1 MNSKL
6 ASLLCCLIMLVSF
19 SGCTKVTQLVKDAQP
34 TKAELLA
41 EINEENRRYEG
52 GSSDPTPYLC
62 IDFRKVCERRCH
74 KAHNN
79 RV

>member
-41 EINEENRRYEG
+41 EINEEHRRYEG
-52 GSSDPTPYLC
+52 GSS
-62 IDFRKVCERRCH
+62 
-74 KAHNN
+74 
-79 RV
+79 

>member
-41 EINEENRRYEG
+41 EIQPVCVCCGAG
-52 GSSDPTPYLC
+52 GCGQPLRSL
-62 IDFRKVCERRCH
+62 
-74 KAHNN
+74 
-79 RV
+79 